1 VPTCPDR
8 RNEIAR
14 DFEAKRLVIA
24 EDNSFPVRWFWTNCA
39 RRYTIDRDMDVL
51 KHIREQVK
59 RDNYEFSAH
68 AEREREDEHILVEE
82 LEQSVASG
90 ELLEDYPDDPR
101 GHSCLVLGFTSGGRA
116 IHSVW
121 GLLPDERV
129 RVITVYIPLPP
140 MWVDPRTRRSGK

>member
-1 VPTCPDR
+1 
-8 RNEIAR
+8 
-14 DFEAKRLVIA
+14 
-24 EDNSFPVRWFWTNCA
+24 
-39 RRYTIDRDMDVL
+39 MDVL
-51 KHIREQVK
+51 KHIREQVE
-59 RDNYEFSAH
+59 RDNYEFSIH

-101 GHSCLVLGFTSGGRA
+101 GHSCLILGSTQAGRA

-121 GLLPDERV
+121 GLLPDGRV

-140 MWVDPRTRRSGK
+140 KWIDPRMRRSEP